1 MVMQTVDSEVMVAAQ
16 SDIIWFYSHVY
27 ANFQKEN
34 RRSKTFDSLIVPCTA
49 GSSVSCT

>member
-16 SDIIWFYSHVY
+16 SDIMVYSHVY

-34 RRSKTFDSLIVPCTA
+34 RRSKTLTP
-49 GSSVSCT
+49 